1 MESFEPLSS
10 SLAERIRATGHEPW
24 TNFEDEMAVDP
35 SGESVW
41 VASSQ
46 IDQILRVSLTGDVE
60 AFNLPV
66 SINNV
71 GFPCGSPDLC
81 DDPRFKEIHFVPR
94 GLAVAPN
101 GDVYFGDGYRIGVI
115 TPPK

>member
-1 MESFEPLSS
+1 
-10 SLAERIRATGHEPW
+10 
-24 TNFEDEMAVDP
+24 
-35 SGESVW
+35 
-41 VASSQ
+41 VASNQ
-46 IDQILRVSLTGDVE
+46 IDQILRVSLTGEVE

-66 SINNV
+66 TMNWA
-71 GFPCGSPDLC
+71 GFPCGPMEVPDGEGGTRDLC
-81 DDPRFKEIHFVPR
+81 DDPRLKESHFVVW